1 MKRLFI
7 TLFLVFAIAAPS
19 AFSADYY
26 IKQISHTDAFAMM
39 GQEQPARDD
48 IIHMWLGDDK
58 MAMEMPQMKVI
69 IDLSKDV
76 MYWINHQSKTYVEM
90 TLSLDLDKYFP
101 AQIMQM
107 MGDVSMTVDETGE
120 KQTFGSWNCTAYDMT
135 VNIMMMEM
143 KQKVWASTDVPFDWK
158 DYSQKMMPK
167 LSQAM
172 MRLGDESL
180 EEMLKIEGFQIRT
193 EITMNMMG
201 NDMKSWQEV
210 QEITKKDAPA
220 GTYAPPEGYTKKDKL
235 EMTDIQR

>member
-1 MKRLFI
+1 MKKILWVAI
-7 TLFLVFAIAAPS
+7 LALAVSGSTAFA
-19 AFSADYY
+19 ADYY

-48 IIHMWLGDDK
+48 TIHMWLGDNR

-69 IDLSKDV
+69 IDLGKDV
-76 MYWINHQSKTYVEM
+76 MYWINHQNKSYVEM
-90 TLSLDLDKYFP
+90 TLPLDLDKYFP
-101 AQIMQM
+101 AQVMQM
-107 MGDVSMTVDETGE
+107 MGDVSMTVAATGE
-120 KQTFGSWNCTAYDMT
+120 KQTFGRWDCAGYDMT

-143 KQKVWASTDVPFDWK
+143 KQKIWASTDVPFDWK

-180 EEMLKIEGFQIRT
+180 KEMLKIEGFQIRT
-193 EITMNMMG
+193 ETTMNMMG
-201 NDMKSWQEV
+201 SDMKTWQEV

-220 GTYAPPEGYTKKDKL
+220 GTYGPPEGYTKKDKL
-235 EMTDIQR
+235 DLTDIQR